1 MPLIGKEVTDFV
13 HACEAMNALLER
25 RHRLTPK
32 DRDLIEFNAN
42 ELLDKLTTL
51 PHAVVPRLSIVSII
65 ALLCLSIPA
74 G

>member
-13 HACEAMNALLER
+13 HACDAIDALLER
-25 RHRLTPK
+25 GHTLTPK
-32 DRDLIEFNAN
+32 DRDRIEFNAN

-51 PHAVVPRLSIVSII
+51 RHAIVPRLSIVSI
-65 ALLCLSIPA
+65 ATLLCWSIYA